1 MVTAR
6 SESLPRN
13 NKATKGERP
22 RQRRSPS
29 QLREA
34 ILRAAEAEYCAFG
47 FSGATTAAIAALAQT
62 TETQIFRYFDSKAEL
77 FREAIQRPLD
87 QHLQAFMAASPAADA
102 APRELQARSYIAELQ
117 DFIEQHQRMFRSLI
131 VAETGKD
138 ADVPGMGGVNALQAY
153 FARGAGVVRRRT
165 GGEDKLPPELMV
177 RISFAAVLGCVLFKD
192 WLYPDGMA
200 DDAAIRA
207 AMTRFVL
214 DGIYAD
220 AAALSGSGGK
230 SAAGTAG

>member
-1 MVTAR
+1 MVAAR

-13 NKATKGERP
+13 NEATKGERP

-138 ADVPGMGGVNALQAY
+138 ADVPGMGGVD
-153 FARGAGVVRRRT
+153 VVRRRT

-220 AAALSGSGGK
+220 AAALSGSGDK